1 MDDKEFALNVIWENY
16 IDVIKINVVSGS
28 YKFLKTPDTFTEFSD
43 IFTFFENSENLSQI
57 YANDLSEYKAFIA
70 RKTLITNIFESARN
84 TINYRRIVDNQYHW
98 VTSEIVRPADFSL
111 QNPIVILF
119 LMPCLSLRRW
129 RYCLTESRRVP

>member
-1 MDDKEFALNVIWENY
+1 MDDKEFALNFIWENY
-16 IDVIKINVVSGS
+16 IDVIKINVVSGA

-84 TINYRRIVDNQYHW
+84 TINYRRIVDNQ
-98 VTSEIVRPADFSL
+98 
-111 QNPIVILF
+111 
-119 LMPCLSLRRW
+119 
-129 RYCLTESRRVP
+129 